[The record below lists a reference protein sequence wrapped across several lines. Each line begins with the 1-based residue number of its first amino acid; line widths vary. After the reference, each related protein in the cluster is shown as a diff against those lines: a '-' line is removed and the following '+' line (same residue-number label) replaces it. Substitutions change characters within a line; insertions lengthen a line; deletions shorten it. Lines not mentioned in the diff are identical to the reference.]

1 MQWILAT
8 FLCSQDTGILVL
20 IAIWHNQSLV
30 PQARP
35 NSFEIMVMMG
45 IFRCSLK
52 RQIIWA
58 REQKWS
64 FNISGEKCV
73 YWTRISFL
81 YSISMTFSLIKYFT
95 FKGCSWR
102 PIPAHPWRAGW
113 YTDGIAELV
122 SSRAFDWYAEL
133 CYLIKIV
140 LHVWNSDLDLSILST
155 PPPHV
160 RQVYLCS
167 DFLTWR
173 SVCSGSE
180 TFFVDSPAFTP
191 LTEIILGLKWFFFE
205 LSPWKW

>member
-1 MQWILAT
+1 MPWILVT
-8 FLCSQDTGILVL
+8 FPCSQDTGILVL
-20 IAIWHNQSLV
+20 IAIWHPIFSAPGS
-30 PQARP
+30 PQFFL
-35 NSFEIMVMMG
+35 NHGHDGYLSMQLE
-45 IFRCSLK
+45 K
-52 RQIIWA
+52 TIIWA
-58 REQKWS
+58 EEQKCS

-81 YSISMTFSLIKYFT
+81 YSILMTFSLIKYFT

-113 YTDGIAELV
+113 YTEGIAELV